1 MQTKLDEAKAELLEN
16 AARVA
21 ENSPGWKT
29 GGLGGGPREDETPAG
44 SRGAGSSAAEDVD
57 SPGRAT
63 LLAYLQRYYLHT
75 APEDLAGRDPVDVAG
90 AALSHFRLAGTR
102 PQGTANVRV
111 YTPTVEENGWTCS
124 HSVVEVVTDDMPFLV
139 DSVTNELTRQGRG
152 IHAVIHPQVAVRRDV
167 TGRLVAV
174 LPEGAAGPEERPHD
188 ALTESWIHVEVDRES
203 DRSDLKQITTDLLR
217 VLSDVRET
225 VEDWEKMRDSALR
238 IAEEL
243 PGEPTAD
250 DLRDQEVEEAR
261 ELLRWLAADHFTFL
275 GYREY
280 RLSDGDSLAAVPGT
294 GLGVLRS
301 DPRHSED
308 ENHPVSPSFSRLPA
322 DARAKAREHKLL
334 VITKANS
341 RATVHRPGY
350 LDYVGVKKF
359 DDKGNV
365 VGERR
370 FLGLFSSAAYTES
383 VRRVPVV
390 RRKVAEVLE
399 GAGFSP
405 NSHDG
410 RDLLQIL
417 ETYPRDELFQTPV
430 DELRSIVTSVL
441 YLQERRRLR
450 LYLRQDEYGRYYS
463 ALVYLPRDR
472 YTTGVRLRLV
482 DILKEELGGTSVD
495 FTAWNTESI
504 LSRLHFVVRV
514 PRGTELA
521 KLTDADTDRIE
532 GRLVEAARSWAD
544 AFAEALNDECG
555 EERAAE
561 LLRRYGTAIP
571 EGYKADHSP
580 RAAVADLVHLEALDK
595 TEKDFSLSLY
605 EPVGAGPGERR
616 FKIYRSGEQ
625 VSLSAVLPVLQRLGV
640 EVVDEHPY
648 ELRCSDRTH
657 VWIYDFGLRLPQG
670 GSGSGDYL
678 TEDDR
683 DRFQE
688 AFAAVWTGAAEND
701 GFNALVL
708 RAGLDW
714 RQAMV
719 LRAYAKYL
727 RQSGSTFSQDY
738 MEDTLRTNVHTT
750 RLLVSLFEAR
760 MSPSRQRAGTEL
772 IDGLMEELDGALD
785 QVASLDEDR
794 ILRSFLTL
802 IKATLRTNYFQS
814 AGEGS
819 IGRGQSAGEGSI
831 GRGQSAGEGSAR
843 VHGTDKASARVHGTG
858 EASARVH
865 GTGEASARSHS
876 TDKASARVHGTG
888 EASARSHGT
897 DKASARSHSTGEAS
911 ARRGQ
916 KAPGGEP
923 HRYVSMKFDP
933 QAIPDL
939 PAPRPAYEIWVYS
952 PRVEGVHLRFGKVAR
967 GGLRW
972 SDRREDFRTE
982 ILGLVKA
989 QMVKN
994 TVIVPVGAKGG
1005 FVAKQLPDPAADRDA
1020 WLAEGIAS
1028 YKVFISAL
1036 LDITDNMVAGEVV
1049 PPADVVRHD
1058 GDDTYLVVAA
1068 DKGTASFSDIAN
1080 DVAVAY
1086 DFWLGDAFA
1095 SGGSAGYD
1103 HKGMGITA
1111 RGAWESVKRHF
1122 RELGHDTQSEDFT
1135 VVGVGDMSG
1144 DVFGNGMLL
1153 SEHIRLVA
1161 AFDHRHIFL
1170 DPHPDAATSYA
1181 ERRRLYDVPRSSWA
1195 DYDKGLLSPGG
1206 GIHPRT
1212 AKSIP
1217 VNAHVRE
1224 ALGIEPGVTKLT
1236 PADLMKAILAA
1247 PVDLLWNGGIGTY
1260 VKASTESNADVGD
1273 KANDAIR
1280 VNGEDLRA
1288 KVVGEGGNL
1297 GLTQL
1302 GRIEFARRGADGEGG
1317 KVNTDAIDNS
1327 AGVDTSDHEVNI
1339 KILLNGL
1346 VTEGD
1351 MTVKQRNKLLAAMT
1365 DEIGELV
1372 LRNNYAQNTAL
1383 GNAQAQAPSLLHA
1396 HQRFMRRLVRDGHLN
1411 RALEFLPPERQIRE
1425 LLNSGRGLSQ
1435 PELAVLLAYTK
1446 ITVADELIHTGLP
1459 DDPYL
1464 RKLLLAYF
1472 PQQLREQFPER
1483 IGSHALRREIITT
1496 VLVNDTVNT
1505 GGSTFLH
1512 RLREETGASVEEIVR
1527 AQTASREIFGLSA
1540 VWDAVEALDNRAPA
1554 AVQTRIRLHSRR
1566 LVERGTR
1573 WLLGNRP
1580 QPLEIAGT
1588 IEFFAAGVERVW
1600 AQLPTMLRGAE
1611 LEWYQRI
1618 LAELTDAGVPEEL
1631 ALRVAGFS
1639 SAFPTLDIVAIA
1651 DRTKQ
1656 DPLSVAEVYYDLG
1669 DRLRISRLMDR
1680 IVELPRADR
1689 WQSMARASIRE
1700 DLYAAHAGLTSDVL
1714 TVGNGNATPEERFA
1728 AWERKNAA
1736 ILSRSRA
1743 TLDEIQSSD
1752 AFDLANLSVAMRTMR
1767 GLLRTHS

>member
-1 MQTKLDEAKAELLEN
+1 MQTKLDEAKAELLAR

-21 ENSPGWKT
+21 DNGP
-29 GGLGGGPREDETPAG
+29 GGGVGGPGGTPRVHVEGT
-44 SRGAGSSAAEDVD
+44 GAGTTGAGQDERPGPDV
-57 SPGRAT
+57 
-63 LLAYLQRYYLHT
+63 LLSYLQRYYLHT
-75 APEDLAGRDPVDVAG
+75 APEDLAGRDPVDVFG
-90 AALSHFRLAGTR
+90 AASSHYRLAENR

-111 YTPTVEENGWTCS
+111 HTPTVEENGWTCS

-139 DSVTNELTRQGRG
+139 DSVTNELSRQGRG
-152 IHAVIHPQVAVRRDV
+152 IHVVIHPQVVVRRDV
-167 TGRLVAV
+167 TGNLIEV
-174 LPEGAAGPEERPHD
+174 LAEGNGLSAGGQGRKGADGTTHTLPHD
-188 ALTESWIHVEVDRES
+188 ALIESWIHVEIDRET
-203 DRSDLKQITTDLLR
+203 DRSDLKQISLDLLR

-225 VEDWEKMRDSALR
+225 VEDWEKMRDAALR
-238 IAEEL
+238 IADDL
-243 PGEPTAD
+243 PGEPLDELAD
-250 DLRDQEVEEAR
+250 EEVNEAR

-280 RLSDGDSLAAVPGT
+280 ELKDSDALAAVPGT
-294 GLGVLRS
+294 GLGILRS
-301 DPRHSED
+301 DPHHSED
-308 ENHPVSPSFSRLPA
+308 EAHPVSPSFDRLPA

-334 VITKANS
+334 ILTKANS
-341 RATVHRPGY
+341 RSTVHRPSY

-359 DDKGNV
+359 DTDGNV
-365 VGERR
+365 IGERR

-383 VRRVPVV
+383 VRRVPVI

-430 DELRSIVTSVL
+430 DQLRSIVTSVL

-463 ALVYLPRDR
+463 AIVYLPRDR
-472 YTTGVRLRLV
+472 YTTGVRIRLI
-482 DILKEELGGTSVD
+482 DILKEELAGTSVD

-514 PRGTELA
+514 APGTELPD
-521 KLTDADTDRIE
+521 LTDAEADRIE
-532 GRLVEAARSWAD
+532 ARLVEAARSWAD
-544 AFAEALNDECG
+544 GFQEALNAECG

-561 LLRRYGTAIP
+561 LLRHYGHSFP
-571 EGYKADHSP
+571 EGYKADHTP
-580 RAAVADLVHLEALDK
+580 RAAVADLVHLEALKKD
-595 TEKDFSLSLY
+595 EKDFALSLY

-616 FKIYRSGEQ
+616 FKIYRTGEQ
-625 VSLSAVLPVLQRLGV
+625 VSLSAVLPALQRLGV
-640 EVVDEHPY
+640 EVVDERPY
-648 ELRCSDRTH
+648 ELRCADRTH
-657 VWIYDFGLRLPQG
+657 AWIYDFGLRMPQVN
-670 GSGSGDYL
+670 GSGTYL
-678 TEDDR
+678 ADDAR
-683 DRFQE
+683 DRFQD
-688 AFAAVWTGAAEND
+688 AFAAVWTGRAEND
-701 GFNALVL
+701 GFNSLVL
-708 RAGLDW
+708 GAGLSW

-727 RQSGSTFSQDY
+727 RQAGSTFSQDY
-738 MEDTLRTNVHTT
+738 MEDTLRNNVHTT

-760 MSPSRQRAGTEL
+760 MSPGRQSAGTEL
-772 IDGLMEELDGALD
+772 TDGLLEELDGALD

-794 ILRSFLTL
+794 ILRSFLTV
-802 IKATLRTNYFQS
+802 IKATLRTNFFQL
-814 AGEGS
+814 A
-819 IGRGQSAGEGSI
+819 
-831 GRGQSAGEGSAR
+831 
-843 VHGTDKASARVHGTG
+843 D
-858 EASARVH
+858 
-865 GTGEASARSHS
+865 
-876 TDKASARVHGTG
+876 
-888 EASARSHGT
+888 
-897 DKASARSHSTGEAS
+897 
-911 ARRGQ
+911 
-916 KAPGGEP
+916 GGKP
-923 HRYVSMKFDP
+923 HAYVSMKFDP

-939 PAPRPAYEIWVYS
+939 PAPRPAFEIWVYS

-1005 FVAKQLPDPAADRDA
+1005 FVAKQLPDPAVDRDA
-1020 WLAEGIAS
+1020 WMAEGIAS
-1028 YKVFISAL
+1028 YRTFISAL
-1036 LDITDNMVAGEVV
+1036 LDITDNLVAGEVV
-1049 PPADVVRHD
+1049 PPVDVVRHD
-1058 GDDTYLVVAA
+1058 EDDTYLVVAA

-1080 DVAVAY
+1080 EVAVGY
-1086 DFWLGDAFA
+1086 GFWLGDAFA

-1122 RELGHDTQSEDFT
+1122 RELGHDTQTEDFT

-1170 DPHPDAATSYA
+1170 DPTPDAATSYA
-1181 ERRRLYDVPRSSWA
+1181 ERRRLFDLPRSSWA
-1195 DYDKGLLSPGG
+1195 DYNKDLLSAGG

-1224 ALGIEPGVTKLT
+1224 ALGIESGVTKMT
-1236 PADLMKAILAA
+1236 PADLMQTILKA
-1247 PVDLLWNGGIGTY
+1247 PVDLVWNGGIGTY
-1260 VKASTESNADVGD
+1260 IKSSAESNADVGD

-1280 VNGEDLRA
+1280 VNGQDLRA

-1297 GLTQL
+1297 GATQL
-1302 GRIEFARRGADGEGG
+1302 GRIEFARGG
-1317 KVNTDAIDNS
+1317 GRINTDAIDNS

-1346 VTEGD
+1346 VRDGD
-1351 MTVKQRNKLLAAMT
+1351 MTVKQRNKLLADMT
-1365 DEIGELV
+1365 DEIGRLV

-1383 GNAQAQAPSLLHA
+1383 ANSVAQSASLLHA
-1396 HQRFMRRLVRDGHLN
+1396 QQRFMRRLGRDGHLN
-1411 RALEFLPPERQIRE
+1411 RALEFLPTDRQIRE
-1425 LLNSGRGLSQ
+1425 LLNSGKGLTQ

-1446 ITVADELIHTGLP
+1446 ITTSDELIRTSLP

-1464 RKLLLAYF
+1464 QKLLYAYF
-1472 PQQLREQFPER
+1472 PDQLRAQFPEAVD
-1483 IGSHALRREIITT
+1483 GHALRREIITT

-1512 RLREETGASVEEIVR
+1512 RLREETGASIEEIVR
-1527 AQTASREIFGLSA
+1527 AQAAAREIFGLGQ
-1540 VWDAVEALDNRAPA
+1540 VWDAVEALDNKVA
-1554 AVQTRIRLHSRR
+1554 ADVQTRIRLHSRR
-1566 LVERGTR
+1566 LVERGSR

-1588 IEFFAAGVERVW
+1588 IGFFKDGVDQVW
-1600 AQLPTMLRGAE
+1600 ADLPKMLKGADE
-1611 LEWYQRI
+1611 EWYQSI
-1618 LAELTDAGVPEEL
+1618 LDELTEAGVPDEL
-1631 ALRVAGFS
+1631 AQRVAGFS
-1639 SAFPTLDIVAIA
+1639 SAFPALDIVAIA
-1651 DRTKQ
+1651 ERVGK
-1656 DPLSVAEVYYDLG
+1656 DPLAVAEVYYDLA
-1669 DRLRISRLMDR
+1669 DRLGITQLMDR
-1680 IVELPRADR
+1680 IIELPRNDR

-1700 DLYAAHAGLTSDVL
+1700 DLYAAHAALTADVL
-1714 TVGNGNATPEERFA
+1714 GVGNGTSTPPERFE
-1728 AWERKNAA
+1728 AWEEKNAA
-1736 ILSRSRA
+1736 ILTRSRS
-1743 TLDEIQSSD
+1743 TLEEIRGSD

-1767 GLLRTHS
+1767 TLLRTHG

>member
-1 MQTKLDEAKAELLEN
+1 MQTKLDEAKAELLAR
-16 AARVA
+16 AAEVA
-21 ENSPGWKT
+21 DNSPG
-29 GGLGGGPREDETPAG
+29 GGAGGPGGTPRVRVAAAGTDGDER
-44 SRGAGSSAAEDVD
+44 S
-57 SPGRAT
+57 GRDM
-63 LLAYLQRYYLHT
+63 LLSYLQRYYLHT
-75 APEDLAGRDPVDVAG
+75 APEDLSGRDPVDVFG
-90 AALSHFRLAGTR
+90 AASSHYRLAENR

-111 YTPTVEENGWTCS
+111 HTPTVEENGWTSS

-139 DSVTNELTRQGRG
+139 DSVTNELSRQNRS
-152 IHAVIHPQVAVRRDV
+152 IHLVIHPQVLVRRDL
-167 TGRLVAV
+167 TGKLLEV
-174 LPEGAAGPEERPHD
+174 LTDGPGVPRAPQGKGREDSGTAGAALPHD
-188 ALTESWIHVEVDRES
+188 VLVESWIHVEIDRET
-203 DRSDLKQITTDLLR
+203 DREDLKEITADLLR

-225 VEDWEKMRDSALR
+225 VEDWDKMRAAALR
-238 IAEEL
+238 IADGL
-243 PGEPTAD
+243 TSEPTD
-250 DLRDQEVEEAR
+250 DLPAEEIEEAG

-280 RLSDGDSLAAVPGT
+280 ELKNGDSLAAVPGT
-294 GLGVLRS
+294 GLGILRS
-301 DPRHSED
+301 DPKHHED
-308 ENHPVSPSFSRLPA
+308 EAHPVSPSFDRLPA

-334 VITKANS
+334 ILTKANS
-341 RATVHRPGY
+341 RSTVHRPSY

-359 DDKGNV
+359 DADGNV

-399 GAGFSP
+399 GAGFSD

-417 ETYPRDELFQTPV
+417 ETYPRDDMFQTPT
-430 DELRSIVTSVL
+430 DQLRSIVTSVL

-472 YTTGVRLRLV
+472 YTTGVRLRLI

-514 PRGTELA
+514 APGTELPH
-521 KLTDADTDRIE
+521 LTDADTEHIE
-532 GRLVEAARSWAD
+532 ARLVEAARSWAD
-544 AFAEALNDECG
+544 GFQEALNAECG

-561 LLRRYGTAIP
+561 LLRRYARSFP

-580 RAAVADLVHLEALDK
+580 RAAVADLVHLERLKAG
-595 TEKDFSLSLY
+595 EKDFALSLY
-605 EPVGAGPGERR
+605 EPVGALPGERR
-616 FKIYRSGEQ
+616 FKIYRTGEP

-640 EVVDEHPY
+640 EVVDERPY
-648 ELRCSDRTH
+648 ELRCADRTTG
-657 VWIYDFGLRLPQG
+657 WIYDFGLRLPAG
-670 GSGSGDYL
+670 NGDHL
-678 TEDDR
+678 ADDAR
-683 DRFQE
+683 DRFQN

-701 GFNALVL
+701 GFNSLVL

-727 RQSGSTFSQDY
+727 RQAGSTFSQDY
-738 MEDTLRTNVHTT
+738 MEDTLRDNVHTT

-760 MSPSRQRAGTEL
+760 MSPARQSAGREL
-772 IDGLMEELDGALD
+772 TDGLLEELDGALD

-794 ILRSFLTL
+794 ILRSFLTV
-802 IKATLRTNYFQS
+802 IKATLRTNFFQR
-814 AGEGS
+814 AE
-819 IGRGQSAGEGSI
+819 
-831 GRGQSAGEGSAR
+831 
-843 VHGTDKASARVHGTG
+843 D
-858 EASARVH
+858 
-865 GTGEASARSHS
+865 
-876 TDKASARVHGTG
+876 
-888 EASARSHGT
+888 
-897 DKASARSHSTGEAS
+897 
-911 ARRGQ
+911 
-916 KAPGGEP
+916 GEP
-923 HRYVSMKFDP
+923 HAYVSMKFDP

-939 PAPRPAYEIWVYS
+939 PAPRPAFEIWVYS

-982 ILGLVKA
+982 VLGLVKA

-1005 FVAKQLPDPAADRDA
+1005 FVAKQLPDPALDRDA
-1020 WLAEGIAS
+1020 WLAEGIAA
-1028 YKVFISAL
+1028 YRVFVSAL
-1036 LDITDNMVAGEVV
+1036 LDITDNLVAGETV
-1049 PPADVVRHD
+1049 PPVGVVRHD
-1058 GDDTYLVVAA
+1058 EDDTYLVVAA

-1080 DVAVAY
+1080 EVAVAY
-1086 DFWLGDAFA
+1086 NFWLGDAFA

-1122 RELGHDTQSEDFT
+1122 RALGHDTQTEDFT

-1170 DPHPDAATSYA
+1170 DPTPDAAVSFA
-1181 ERRRLYDVPRSSWA
+1181 ERRRIFELPRSSWA
-1195 DYDKGLLSPGG
+1195 DYDTKLLSAGG
-1206 GIHPRT
+1206 GVHPRT

-1224 ALGIEPGVTKLT
+1224 ALGIEAGVTKMT
-1236 PADLMKAILAA
+1236 PADLMKAILRA

-1260 VKASTESNADVGD
+1260 IKSSAETDADVGD

-1280 VNGEDLRA
+1280 VNGQDLRA

-1297 GLTQL
+1297 GATQL
-1302 GRIEFARRGADGEGG
+1302 GRIEFARAGGEI
-1317 KVNTDAIDNS
+1317 NTDAIDNS

-1346 VTEGD
+1346 VRDGD
-1351 MTVKQRNKLLAAMT
+1351 MTVKQRNQLLAEMT
-1365 DEIGELV
+1365 DEVGALV
-1372 LRNNYAQNTAL
+1372 LRNNYAQNVAL
-1383 GNAQAQAPSLLHA
+1383 TNATAQAADLLHA
-1396 HQRFMRRLVRDGHLN
+1396 HQRSMRRLESSGGLDRG
-1411 RALEFLPPERQIRE
+1411 LEFLPADRQIRE
-1425 LLNSGRGLSQ
+1425 LLAAGKGLSQ

-1446 ITVADELIHTGLP
+1446 ITAADELIRTSLP
-1459 DDPYL
+1459 DDPHL
-1464 RKLLLAYF
+1464 QRLAHAYF
-1472 PQQLREQFPER
+1472 PKQLRERFPEA
-1483 IGSHALRREIITT
+1483 IDGHALRREIITT

-1512 RLREETGASVEEIVR
+1512 RFREETGASVEEIVR
-1527 AQTASREIFGLSA
+1527 AQAAAREIFGLNQ
-1540 VWDAVEALDNRAPA
+1540 VWDAVEALDNQVGAG
-1554 AVQTRIRLHSRR
+1554 VQTRIRLHSRR

-1580 QPLEIAGT
+1580 QPVD
-1588 IEFFAAGVERVW
+1588 IEATVAFFKERVAEVW
-1600 AQLPTMLRGAE
+1600 AAMPELLRGTDQ
-1611 LEWYQRI
+1611 EWYRQI
-1618 LAELTDAGVPEEL
+1618 LDELTSADVPEQL
-1631 ALRVAGFS
+1631 AQRVAGFS
-1639 SAFPTLDIVAIA
+1639 SAFPALDIVAIA
-1651 DRTKQ
+1651 DRTGK
-1656 DPLSVAEVYYDLG
+1656 DPLAVAEVYYDLA
-1669 DRLRISRLMDR
+1669 DRLRITALMDR
-1680 IVELPRADR
+1680 IIELPRADR

-1700 DLYAAHAGLTSDVL
+1700 DLYAAHAALTADVL
-1714 TVGNGNATPEERFA
+1714 AVGAQGASPEERFK
-1728 AWERKNAA
+1728 AWEEKNAA
-1736 ILSRSRA
+1736 ILSRSRS
-1743 TLDEIQSSD
+1743 TLEEIQSSD

-1767 GLLRTHS
+1767 TLLRTHG